1 MNENYRAYRCELT
14 IRAVSVLVLRR
25 TTNERKESNEWGEGR
40 GKERRRNLRVV
51 MLPEQQGPVC
61 EPNHSNASGLTH
73 TAAESRQT
81 DLGHG
86 VREWMGD

>member
-1 MNENYRAYRCELT
+1 MNERMN
-14 IRAVSVLVLRR
+14 
-25 TTNERKESNEWGEGR
+25 NEGD
-40 GKERRRNLRVV
+40 ERREGEEREKRNLRAV

>member
-1 MNENYRAYRCELT
+1 MNEGRLE
-14 IRAVSVLVLRR
+14 
-25 TTNERKESNEWGEGR
+25 GE
-40 GKERRRNLRVV
+40 ERRRNLRAV

-61 EPNHSNASGLTH
+61 ELNHSNASGLTH

-86 VREWMGD
+86 VRGWMVGLTETLWRAQP